1 MIVFYI
7 LALISEIIGTVGGF
21 GSSVFFVPLATFFF
35 EPKIVLGLTA
45 LLHIFSN
52 LSKLILFRKHIDF
65 KIFKLF
71 GIPGIIGVAI
81 GAFASVYLIFT
92 YGALMLGI
100 FLLAFSLLFLL
111 RPKLEITPTPKNA
124 IAGGSIAGFLA
135 GLIGTGGAV
144 RGAAMAAYNLE
155 KSAFVATSAAIDMGV
170 DVTRAVIYMGNDYLQ
185 AKEFSYIPMLI
196 GVSFVGSVIGKKLLQ
211 RISQEM
217 FRKIVL
223 ILIGLIGIVSII
235 HYLYSNSQ

>member
-1 MIVFYI
+1 MITFYI

-45 LLHIFSN
+45 LLHVFSN
-52 LSKLILFRKHIDF
+52 LAKLILFWKHIDHR
-65 KIFKLF
+65 IFKLF

-92 YGALMLGI
+92 YGSLMLGI
-100 FLLAFSLLFLL
+100 FLLSFAILFLI
-111 RPKLEITPTPKNA
+111 RPSLEIAPTPKNA
-124 IAGGSIAGFLA
+124 VTGGSIAGFLA

-170 DVTRAVIYMGNDYLQ
+170 DITRTFIYLGNDYLQ

-196 GVSFVGSVIGKKLLQ
+196 AISFAGSWIGKRMLQ
-211 RISQEM
+211 QISQLM

-235 HYLYSNSQ
+235 HYLY

>member
-1 MIVFYI
+1 MITFYI

-45 LLHIFSN
+45 LLHVFSN
-52 LSKLILFRKHIDF
+52 LAKLILFWKHIDYR
-65 KIFKLF
+65 IFKLF
-71 GIPGIIGVAI
+71 GVPGIVGVAI
-81 GAFASVYLIFT
+81 GAFASVYLIFA
-92 YGALMLGI
+92 YGSLIIGI
-100 FLLAFSLLFLL
+100 FLLSFAILFLI
-111 RPKLEITPTPKNA
+111 RPSLEIAPTPKNA
-124 IAGGSIAGFLA
+124 VTGGSIAGFLA

-170 DVTRAVIYMGNDYLQ
+170 DITRTFIYLGNDYLQ

-196 GVSFVGSVIGKKLLQ
+196 AVSFAGSWIGKSMLQ
-211 RISQEM
+211 QISQLM

-235 HYLYSNSQ
+235 HYLY

>member
-1 MIVFYI
+1 MITFYI

-45 LLHIFSN
+45 LLHVFSN
-52 LSKLILFRKHIDF
+52 LAKLILFWKHIDHR
-65 KIFKLF
+65 IFKLF

-92 YGALMLGI
+92 YGSLMLGI
-100 FLLAFSLLFLL
+100 FLLSFAILFLI
-111 RPKLEITPTPKNA
+111 RPSLEIDPTPKNA
-124 IAGGSIAGFLA
+124 VTGGSIAGFLA

-170 DVTRAVIYMGNDYLQ
+170 DITRTFIYLGNDYLQ

-196 GVSFVGSVIGKKLLQ
+196 AVSFAGSWIGKRMLQ
-211 RISQEM
+211 QISQLM

-235 HYLYSNSQ
+235 HYLY

>member
-1 MIVFYI
+1 MITFYI

-21 GSSVFFVPLATFFF
+21 GSSVFFVPIATFFF

-45 LLHIFSN
+45 LLHVFSN
-52 LSKLILFRKHIDF
+52 LAKLILFWKHIDYR
-65 KIFKLF
+65 IFKLF

-92 YGALMLGI
+92 YGSLMLGI
-100 FLLAFSLLFLL
+100 FLLSFAILFLI
-111 RPKLEITPTPKNA
+111 RPSLKIAPTPKNA
-124 IAGGSIAGFLA
+124 VTGGSIAGFLA

-170 DVTRAVIYMGNDYLQ
+170 DITRTFIYLGNDYLQ

-196 GVSFVGSVIGKKLLQ
+196 AVSFVGSWIGKRMLQ
-211 RISQEM
+211 QISQLM

-235 HYLYSNSQ
+235 HYLY

>member
-1 MIVFYI
+1 
-7 LALISEIIGTVGGF
+7 
-21 GSSVFFVPLATFFF
+21 
-35 EPKIVLGLTA
+35 
-45 LLHIFSN
+45 
-52 LSKLILFRKHIDF
+52 
-65 KIFKLF
+65 
-71 GIPGIIGVAI
+71 
-81 GAFASVYLIFT
+81 
-92 YGALMLGI
+92 
-100 FLLAFSLLFLL
+100 
-111 RPKLEITPTPKNA
+111 
-124 IAGGSIAGFLA
+124 
-135 GLIGTGGAV
+135 
-144 RGAAMAAYNLE
+144 MAAYNLE

-211 RISQEM
+211 RISQDM

>member
-1 MIVFYI
+1 MITFYI

-52 LSKLILFRKHIDF
+52 LSKIILFWKHTDYR
-65 KIFKLF
+65 IFKLF
-71 GIPGIIGVAI
+71 GIPGIIGVTI

-92 YGALMLGI
+92 YGSLMLGI
-100 FLLAFSLLFLL
+100 FLLSFALVFLL
-111 RPKLEITPTPKNA
+111 RPSLEIAPTPKNA
-124 IAGGSIAGFLA
+124 FTGGSIAGFLA

-155 KSAFVATSAAIDMGV
+155 KNAFVATSAAIDMGV
-170 DVTRAVIYMGNDYLQ
+170 DLTRTFIYLGNDYLQ

-196 GVSFVGSVIGKKLLQ
+196 AVSFAGSWIGKRMLQ
-211 RISQEM
+211 EISQLM

-223 ILIGLIGIVSII
+223 ILIALIGIVSII
-235 HYLYSNSQ
+235 HYLY

>member
-1 MIVFYI
+1 MITFYI

-45 LLHIFSN
+45 LLHVFSN
-52 LSKLILFRKHIDF
+52 LSKLILFWKHIDYR
-65 KIFKLF
+65 IFKLF

-81 GAFASVYLIFT
+81 GAFASVYLLFT
-92 YGALMLGI
+92 YGSLMLGI
-100 FLLAFSLLFLL
+100 FLLSFAILFLV
-111 RPKLEITPTPKNA
+111 RPTLQIAPTPKNA
-124 IAGGSIAGFLA
+124 VTGGSIAGFLA

-170 DVTRAVIYMGNDYLQ
+170 DLTRTFIYLGNDYLQ
-185 AKEFSYIPMLI
+185 AKQYSYIPMLI
-196 GVSFVGSVIGKKLLQ
+196 AVSFVGSWIGKRMLQ
-211 RISQEM
+211 EISQLM

-235 HYLYSNSQ
+235 HYLY

>member
-35 EPKIVLGLTA
+35 EPRIELGLTA
-45 LLHIFSN
+45 LLHVFSN
-52 LSKLILFRKHIDF
+52 LAKLILFWKHIDF

-71 GIPGIIGVAI
+71 GLPGIIGVAI
-81 GAFASVYLIFT
+81 GAFASVYLIFS
-92 YGALMLGI
+92 YASLMLGI
-100 FLLAFSLLFLL
+100 FLLGFSLLFLF
-111 RPKLEITPTPKNA
+111 RPKYEITPTPQNA
-124 IAGGSIAGFLA
+124 VTSGSIAGFLA
-135 GLIGTGGAV
+135 GLIGTGGAI
-144 RGAAMAAYNLE
+144 RGAAMVAYNLE

-170 DVTRAVIYMGNDYLQ
+170 DLTRTFIYLGNDYLQ
-185 AKEFSYIPMLI
+185 VKEFSYIPMLI
-196 GVSFVGSVIGKKLLQ
+196 VVSFVGSIIGKNLLL
-211 RISQEM
+211 RISQLM

-235 HYLYSNSQ
+235 HYLYSSSL

>member
-1 MIVFYI
+1 MITFYI

-45 LLHIFSN
+45 MLHVFSN
-52 LSKLILFRKHIDF
+52 LAKLILFWKHID
-65 KIFKLF
+65 IRILKLF
-71 GIPGIIGVAI
+71 GIPGVIGVTI
-81 GAFASVYLIFT
+81 GAFASVYLIFI
-92 YGALMLGI
+92 YGSLMLGI
-100 FLLAFSLLFLL
+100 FLLIFAILFLL
-111 RPKLEITPTPKNA
+111 RPTLEIAPTPKNA
-124 IAGGSIAGFLA
+124 VSGGSIAGFLA

-170 DVTRAVIYMGNDYLQ
+170 DLTRTFIYLGNDYLQ
-185 AKEFSYIPMLI
+185 AKEYSYIPMLI
-196 GVSFVGSVIGKKLLQ
+196 AVSFVGSWIGKRMLQ
-211 RISQEM
+211 EISQLM

-235 HYLYSNSQ
+235 HYLY